1 MLADDTIYLRK
12 LEEADLDRT
21 WHWINQP
28 DIYTAMGT
36 LVPISRTAQ
45 KRWFEKLDSSDTKIV
60 FAICLHDGDQHV
72 GNVSL
77 DLIDHRHRN
86 ARLAIFIAE
95 PGLRDQGI
103 GTRAMHLLIEYAFD
117 LLNLHRL
124 YCKTTAGNPAVLEFY
139 RRLGFR
145 MEGQLRE
152 HEYVEGRYVDKIMLG
167 LLRGDLAQSDESAS

>member
-1 MLADDTIYLRK
+1 MLADDMIYLRK

-36 LVPISRTAQ
+36 LVPISKTAQ
-45 KRWFEKLDSSDTKIV
+45 KRWFEELDSSNAKIV

-77 DLIDHRHRN
+77 DLIDYRHRN
-86 ARLAIFIAE
+86 ARLAIFIADAD
-95 PGLRDQGI
+95 LRDQGI

-167 LLRGDLAQSDESAS
+167 LLRGDVAQSDESTS